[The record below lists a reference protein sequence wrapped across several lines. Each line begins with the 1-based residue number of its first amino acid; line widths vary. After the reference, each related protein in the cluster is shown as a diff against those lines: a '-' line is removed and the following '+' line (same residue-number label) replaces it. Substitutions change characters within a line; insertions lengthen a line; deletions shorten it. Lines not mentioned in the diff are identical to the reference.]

1 LNVVRIAQ
9 IARTIGTANVVEWAK
24 LALADLR
31 APVLRVTRL
40 RHDDRDRPVAL
51 ETVVLVLEHFPGL
64 EANGDVIPDIC
75 GLAQRYGLSLL
86 RTAERVG
93 VVAAAGDI
101 ALHLGIAAGTKV
113 LKLERVVQTAAGVP
127 IEWRVSFNRL

>member
-1 LNVVRIAQ
+1 MVRIAQ
-9 IARTIGTANVVEWAK
+9 IARTVGTANVVEWAK
-24 LALADLR
+24 LALADLQ

-40 RHDDRDRPVAL
+40 RHDDQDRPVAL

-64 EANGDVIPDIC
+64 EADGEIIPDIC
-75 GLAQRYGLSLL
+75 GLAKRYDLSLL
-86 RTAERVG
+86 RTAERVA
-93 VVAAAGDI
+93 VVPAAGDI

-113 LKLERVVQTAAGVP
+113 LKLERVVETAAGVP

>member
-1 LNVVRIAQ
+1 MVRIDQ

-24 LALADLR
+24 LALADLQ

-40 RHDDRDRPVAL
+40 RHDDQDRPLAL

-64 EANGDVIPDIC
+64 EADGEIIPDVC
-75 GLAQRYGLSLL
+75 QLAKRYDLSLL
-86 RTAERVG
+86 RTAERVA
-93 VVAAAGDI
+93 VTPATGDI

-113 LKLERVVQTAAGVP
+113 LKLERVVETAAGVP

>member
-1 LNVVRIAQ
+1 MVRIDQ

-24 LALADLR
+24 LALADLQ

-40 RHDDRDRPVAL
+40 RHDDQDRPLAL

-64 EANGDVIPDIC
+64 EADGEIIPDVC
-75 GLAQRYGLSLL
+75 GLAKRYDLSLL
-86 RTAERVG
+86 RTAERVA
-93 VVAAAGDI
+93 VVPAAADI

-113 LKLERVVQTAAGVP
+113 LKLERVVETAAGIP